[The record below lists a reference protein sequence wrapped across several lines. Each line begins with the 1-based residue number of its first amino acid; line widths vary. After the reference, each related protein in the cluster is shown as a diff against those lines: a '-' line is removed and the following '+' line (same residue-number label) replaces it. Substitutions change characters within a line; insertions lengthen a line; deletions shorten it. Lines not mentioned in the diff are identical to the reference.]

1 MWRDERLHTNVSDL
15 DATLA
20 LSTLRNLKPKRS
32 VVNGEV
38 THGFIPQDVE
48 AHSKELVDTSRG
60 LLELPTPIHSQ
71 TMTFL
76 VKLNTPCPYLYEG
89 RRVVFK
95 DSGEFKIKEVIDNKN
110 FTIHLEDRVLPK
122 EVQLTHIEVTNLKS
136 FDKDIV
142 TTLTVS
148 TLQRIDKEVQ
158 DLKETSATVST
169 LQELDKEVQDLKES
183 ILNESRLKTLDVR
196 MSLLENLL
204 ASISKRLDSLE
215 NL

>member
-76 VKLNTPCPYLYEG
+76 VKLNIPCPYLYEG

-142 TTLTVS
+142 TTVTVS
-148 TLQRIDKEVQ
+148 
-158 DLKETSATVST
+158 A

-196 MSLLENLL
+196 ISLLENIL
-204 ASISKRLDSLE
+204 ASVTKRLE